1 MEAGALPLSLSLPRS
16 HVRSVSFSPALSLAE
31 KKREREKELKGGTER
46 RRRGGDGVSRLP
58 VL

>member
-1 MEAGALPLSLSLPRS
+1 MHA
-16 HVRSVSFSPALSLAE
+16 VSFSPALSLAE